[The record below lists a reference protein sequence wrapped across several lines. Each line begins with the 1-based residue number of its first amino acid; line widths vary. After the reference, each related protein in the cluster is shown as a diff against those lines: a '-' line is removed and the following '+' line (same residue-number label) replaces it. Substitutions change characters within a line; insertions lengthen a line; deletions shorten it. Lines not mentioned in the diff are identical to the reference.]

1 MTGKLFNAD
10 GQIDRQTDKAVT
22 LIGAPKRGE
31 SF

>member
-1 MTGKLFNAD
+1 VIGKLFNAD
-10 GQIDRQTDKAVT
+10 GQVDRKTDKEVT